1 MIEQQK
7 YKILKGSLDT
17 RTCLSNIQVV
27 AIARGVIEQTA
38 TCI

>member
-17 RTCLSNIQVV
+17 RTCLSNIQV